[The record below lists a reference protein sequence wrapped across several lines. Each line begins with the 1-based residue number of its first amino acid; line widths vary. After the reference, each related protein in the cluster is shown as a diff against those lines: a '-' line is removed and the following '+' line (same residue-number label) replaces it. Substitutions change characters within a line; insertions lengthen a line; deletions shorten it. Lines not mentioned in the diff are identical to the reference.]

1 MESMQETEDQRKDK
15 MEYKLVERLI
25 KERTIL
31 ISRAINEATA
41 ERVMGSLILMEQEDS
56 EKPITVF
63 INSPGGAA
71 DSGFAIYD
79 ILRFVKPQVRTVCSG
94 LCASAAIMIFLAAD
108 KGRRYSL
115 PSSRFLLHQPFTSA
129 FGQATDLEITAKEV
143 LKLKDRFNAIVA
155 EATGKSVE
163 QISEDASRDFWLSAE
178 EATEYHLVDKVISSR
193 SEIDPE

>member
-1 MESMQETEDQRKDK
+1 MESMQETEEQRKDK

-31 ISRAINEATA
+31 ISRAINEVTA

-56 EKPITVF
+56 KKPITVF

-108 KGRRYSL
+108 KGHRYSL
-115 PSSRFLLHQPFTSA
+115 PNSRFLLHQPFTSA
-129 FGQATDLEITAKEV
+129 WGQAADLEITAKEV
-143 LKLKDRFNAIVA
+143 LKLKKRFNTIVA

-178 EATEYHLVDKVISSR
+178 EAAEYHLVDKIVNSR
-193 SEIDPE
+193 SEIDPK